1 MEKIKDILPAL
12 IASVLASFVVGAF
25 SAYMTGNV
33 ILARLETRMER
44 AEQDVMMLSKKLET
58 QADSASAANERL
70 IRLETKIDIL
80 LKQGMQ

>member
-1 MEKIKDILPAL
+1 
-12 IASVLASFVVGAF
+12 
-25 SAYMTGNV
+25 MTGIV

-44 AEQDVMMLSKKLET
+44 AEQDVMTLSKKLEA
-58 QADSASAANERL
+58 QAHSANATNERL